1 MPRAPP
7 ARDCGPR
14 GKTRALDVCIQF
26 QGHQTFTLQSAVIP
40 AAVTEPKDGKAQK
53 NVRVFDQKALT
64 ELNAV
69 SLRFV
74 SRFQSLCSNRIEAN
88 RVSSHISP
96 AGETPEHVCDCW
108 LTVTT
113 TLLVSAITFTVDHE

>member
-1 MPRAPP
+1 MPHAPP
-7 ARDCGPR
+7 PLEIVALG
-14 GKTRALDVCIQF
+14 GKPEHSMSASNFKAIKRSPCRVLS
-26 QGHQTFTLQSAVIP
+26 QSRRM
-40 AAVTEPKDGKAQK
+40 ERHKK

-74 SRFQSLCSNRIEAN
+74 SRFQSLCSNRIKAN